1 MVAVHTTS
9 SARRPGSSWGP
20 DAPTAAALVVAVAAV
35 WLVCKALAAWA
46 WVLMPGEY
54 GDTYYYLLNAQRA
67 ASEGG
72 IVAALREY
80 PTPAGLLLLAP
91 YELGATHHD
100 SYRLAVMVMTSAAD
114 AAFAILLGRR
124 TGPGGVL
131 AWVALTAATGQL
143 ALLRFDMLP
152 AVVAGAA
159 VLLAMQGARGA
170 ASVLVAVGT
179 GLKLWPI
186 VLAPLAAARPKPSS
200 GASAWRLNRTPLVA
214 FAGTGV
220 LLVVGSLAVGGWA
233 RLVSPLAYQRDRGLQ
248 IESVP
253 ATIPMTVWVDDPAYR
268 VWYSPFSAYEVTG
281 PSVATWLGIAQ
292 VATVLAVLGCAALL
306 AWWWARGASPAAIG
320 WVALTFVG
328 AFLVTSRALS
338 PQYLL
343 WLAAPAA
350 VVVGLALAGEP
361 DAPAR
366 PADRPPAAPALLTF
380 AAVLA
385 LAALTTAVYPVHYGG
400 VTGRSDVTD
409 RAVALLVVRN
419 VGLLAFVAWC
429 AACAVVTSARHGGAR
444 AGGNSRP
451 LPARPVGHGLE

>member
-1 MVAVHTTS
+1 MGGVHTT
-9 SARRPGSSWGP
+9 APTRRPHPAWGP
-20 DAPTAAALVVAVAAV
+20 DAATATALVAAVAAV

-46 WVLMPGEY
+46 WVLVPGEY
-54 GDTYYYLLNAQRA
+54 GDTYYYLLAAQRA
-67 ASEGG
+67 AGEGG

-100 SYRLAVMVMTSAAD
+100 SYRLAVMGITTLAD

-131 AWVALTAATGQL
+131 AWVALTAAMGQL

-159 VLLAMQGARGA
+159 VLLALQGARTA
-170 ASVLVAVGT
+170 AAVLIALGT

-186 VLAPLAAARPKPSS
+186 VLAPLVLARPAAGSS
-200 GASAWRLNRTPLVA
+200 CALWRLNRTPLAA
-214 FAGTGV
+214 FATTGV
-220 LLVVGSLAVGGWA
+220 VLVVVSLATGGWQ

-253 ATIPMTVWVDDPAYR
+253 ATLPMMTWADDAAYR

-281 PSVATWLGIAQ
+281 PSVATWLGVAQ
-292 VATVLAVLGCAALL
+292 VATVLAALGCVALL
-306 AWWWARGASPAAIG
+306 AWWWVRGASPAALG
-320 WVALTFVG
+320 WVALTCVG
-328 AFLVTSRALS
+328 AFMVTSRALS

-350 VVVGLALAGEP
+350 ALVGWAWADAAGEP
-361 DAPAR
+361 PGR
-366 PADRPPAAPALLTF
+366 PAAPPLVPALVTF
-380 AAVLA
+380 TAVLV

-400 VTGRSDVTD
+400 ITGRGDGTERV
-409 RAVALLVVRN
+409 VALLALRN

-429 AACAVVTSARHGGAR
+429 AACAAVT
-444 AGGNSRP
+444 
-451 LPARPVGHGLE
+451 ARPRARRQLVV